1 MGWKGENN
9 FSSNVLVAPLKEDNV
24 QQQKALLKLDCQLNL
39 AFMVIFQISALV
51 RVVDCRVGQLFRQ
64 VFEGLKLPRT
74 FSFSSLIGLFETLW
88 VTYVLFRPLKVLK
101 IDFYEG
107 T

>member
-39 AFMVIFQISALV
+39 AFMVIFQISVNNRLGRNYE
-51 RVVDCRVGQLFRQ
+51 RVYVNCWNEKIKWLHCHKNDRSYGSINLFHC
-64 VFEGLKLPRT
+64 KHY
-74 FSFSSLIGLFETLW
+74 SN
-88 VTYVLFRPLKVLK
+88 
-101 IDFYEG
+101 
-107 T
+107 

>member
-39 AFMVIFQISALV
+39 AFMVIFQISVNNRL
-51 RVVDCRVGQLFRQ
+51 G
-64 VFEGLKLPRT
+64 GN
-74 FSFSSLIGLFETLW
+74 
-88 VTYVLFRPLKVLK
+88 
-101 IDFYEG
+101 
-107 T
+107 